1 MNLKTNYESLTRAKA
16 ELEELQ
22 ENYDGVTNTKLSN
35 IANRIELTLIDLRI
49 EMEEN
54 KWKEVGKILN

>member
-22 ENYDGVTNTKLSN
+22 GNYDGVTNTKLSN

-54 KWKEVGKILN
+54 KWKEHGKTLD